1 MEPKLRSLIIAL
13 AILFALAAALSTSIR
28 PVAIVPQNLAL
39 ELSMNHV
46 FQTTNTT
53 STTSTNGTAWHSFFS
68 APVVAF
74 VKTALT
80 PYIGNP
86 PQVPS
91 STLFT
96 LGIAVV
102 VSLVS
107 ATTGKLLVDYD
118 MIRQNMRE
126 FQAYQRDLNKAK
138 KEKDEATLA
147 KLMKKQQAMVKL
159 QGRSSMEQ
167 MKVTAV
173 TFVPFLV
180 LWYTMSAVFGGVIVA
195 NAPWPILQPLLGSH
209 LIFYQW
215 YLVCNFATSLPIFRI
230 FGISMTDS

>member
-1 MEPKLRSLIIAL
+1 MIVAF
-13 AILFALAAALSTSIR
+13 AILFAVTAALSFSIR
-28 PVAIVPQNLAL
+28 PVSIVPQAL
-39 ELSMNHV
+39 VLQLGGNHV

-53 STTSTNGTAWHSFFS
+53 STASTNSTAPAWHSFFS

-74 VKTALT
+74 VKAALT
-80 PYIGNP
+80 PYIGDP
-86 PQVPS
+86 PQAPF

-102 VSLVS
+102 VSLIS

-138 KEKDEATLA
+138 KDKDEATLA
-147 KLMKKQQAMVKL
+147 KLMKKQQAMMKL

-180 LWYTMSAVFGGVIVA
+180 LWYTLSAVFGSVIVA
-195 NAPWPILQPLLGSH
+195 DAPWPLLQPFLGNHLL
-209 LIFYQW
+209 FWQW
-215 YLVCNFATSLPIFRI
+215 YLVCNFAISLPTFKI
-230 FGISMTDS
+230 FGIGMTDT